1 MKLYIYVIKYWL
13 PVIILLSVI
22 FWLSGG
28 NFTDGHTSEF
38 FFPIIKSLFPQLS
51 PEDVIF
57 VHELIRKFAHITEY
71 FLLGLLLSLA
81 VFRSPLRMPDSQK
94 TILVIILIFLASVSD
109 EIRQSFVALR
119 KASLVDVGLD
129 MIGGLMAVTI
139 VLRSKFNVQGSTLRK
154 TG

>member
-13 PVIILLSVI
+13 PVVILLGVI

-28 NFTDGHTSEF
+28 NFTAGRTSEF

-51 PEDVIF
+51 PEDVTF
-57 VHELIRKFAHITEY
+57 VHELIRKFAHIVEY
-71 FLLGLLLSLA
+71 FFLGLLLSIA
-81 VFRSPLRMPDSQK
+81 VFRSPLRMPDSK
-94 TILVIILIFLASVSD
+94 KIILVIILIFLASVAD

-129 MIGGLMAVTI
+129 MIGGLMAVII
-139 VLRSKFNVQGSTLRK
+139 VKK
-154 TG
+154 TGD